1 LKLQKGIQLKENIKL
16 ILMIFAMLFLTSCAS
31 NGILS
36 TADGILV
43 SKNPGSVKN
52 YSINDKGTVEIMGQ
66 KRITSMHWIYVD
78 CDHWSGCYMRCQ
90 GQIDSCKQIAKDFKY
105 IHSRPRWEK

>member
-1 LKLQKGIQLKENIKL
+1 MKIKIKL
-16 ILMIFAMLFLTSCAS
+16 ISMVFVILFLTSCAS

-36 TADGILV
+36 AADGILV

-52 YSINDKGTVEIMGQ
+52 FSVNEKGTVEILGQ
-66 KRITSMHWIYVD
+66 KRITEMHWIYVE

-90 GQIDSCKQIAKDFKY
+90 GKIDSCTQIAEDYKY
-105 IHSRPRWEK
+105 IHSRPGWDK